1 MSSPIWTPDALL
13 SEKRAVS
20 GKYWRLVEAQHQV
33 SAMKLVDTVEEQS
46 LLEDILETSKR
57 PFPPECAGFD
67 YLLATPFRY
76 GAAYPHG
83 SRFRRAGYTE
93 GVYYAAQKVETALAE
108 MAFYRLL
115 FYAESPGTPLPANPA
130 DYSAFAARIATDAA
144 LNLTKPELSR
154 DARLWTDLQ
163 NYEPCQA
170 LADQARLAKIE
181 AILYRSVR
189 DPAGGLN
196 IAVLS
201 PKAFA
206 AKTPVERMSW
216 RIHLSKTGVQA
227 LCEFP
232 MRRTGFAVLDF
243 AGDPRLAS
251 LLG

>member
-13 SEKRAVS
+13 SEKRSAS

-33 SAMKLVDTVEEQS
+33 STMKLVDTVEEQS
-46 LLEDILETSKR
+46 LLEDILEASKR

-83 SRFRRAGYTE
+83 SRFRRAGFTE
-93 GVYYAAQKVETALAE
+93 GVYYAAAKVETALAE

-130 DYSAFAARIATDAA
+130 DYSAFAARISTDAA
-144 LNLTKPELSR
+144 LDLTKPGLSR
-154 DARLWTDLQ
+154 DEAAWTDLQ

-170 LADQARLAKIE
+170 LAEQARLAKVE

-196 IAVLS
+196 IAILS

-206 AKTPVERMSW
+206 EKMPVERMSW
-216 RIHLSKTGVQA
+216 RIRLSKTGVQA

-232 MRRTGFAVLDF
+232 MRRTGFAVADF

>member
-1 MSSPIWTPDALL
+1 
-13 SEKRAVS
+13 
-20 GKYWRLVEAQHQV
+20 
-33 SAMKLVDTVEEQS
+33 
-46 LLEDILETSKR
+46 
-57 PFPPECAGFD
+57 
-67 YLLATPFRY
+67 
-76 GAAYPHG
+76 
-83 SRFRRAGYTE
+83 
-93 GVYYAAQKVETALAE
+93 

-144 LNLTKPELSR
+144 LDLTKPELSR
-154 DARLWTDLQ
+154 DEALWTDLQ

-170 LADQARLAKIE
+170 LAEQARLAKIE
-181 AILYRSVR
+181 ATLYRSVR

-206 AKTPVERMSW
+206 EKMPVERMSW
-216 RIHLSKTGVQA
+216 RIRLSKTGVQA

-232 MRRTGFAVLDF
+232 MRRTGFAVADF
-243 AGDPRLAS
+243 SGASLAS